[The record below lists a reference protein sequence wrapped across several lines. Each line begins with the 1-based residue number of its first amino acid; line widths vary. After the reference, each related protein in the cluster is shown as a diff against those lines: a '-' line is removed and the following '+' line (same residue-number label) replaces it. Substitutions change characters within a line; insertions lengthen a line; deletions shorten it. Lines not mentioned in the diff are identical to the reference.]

1 MLEFK
6 SKKVRAWFGALLTIA
21 LVSLGWV
28 LFFDA
33 YDRHLGEKS
42 EELYHNLTLYN
53 SEGDTILDLDTEAS
67 SVKIWIEEDGE
78 LDVWI
83 SNENGGWTRK

>member
-6 SKKVRAWFGALLTIA
+6 SNRALKILA
-21 LVSLGWV
+21 WV
-28 LFFDA
+28 LVAILCFVFS
-33 YDRHLGEKS
+33 YIIYPEKPIERKEPS
-42 EELYHNLTLYN
+42 HNLTLYN

-67 SVKIWIEEDGE
+67 SVKIWIEENGE
-78 LDVWI
+78 PDVWI